1 MACTESILARCPDCN
16 SEDIKRNGKSRTYL
30 QRYVCNRCSRSFQTS
45 YHYRAWKPEVRAL
58 IVPMAMR
65 NSGIRDIE
73 NVLGI
78 HRDSVMAVI
87 KAEADKIPVE
97 PLPTKK
103 QKVATAELDEF
114 WSFAPA
120 QRRTSDGHGMPGMY
134 AKNASWHIRMV
145 AVQCFVQEIVR

>member
-1 MACTESILARCPDCN
+1 
-16 SEDIKRNGKSRTYL
+16 
-30 QRYVCNRCSRSFQTS
+30 
-45 YHYRAWKPEVRAL
+45 
-58 IVPMAMR
+58 MR

-120 QRRTSDGHGMPGMY
+120 QRRTSDGHGVPGMY
-134 AKNASWHIRMV
+134 AKNASWHIKMV
-145 AVQCFVQEIVR
+145 AVPMLRARNCAMNCLLAVISDTTIPMTGSRIARCYHLRDSYQQKRYTTH